1 LACLELGDA
10 ERTVTLAREGWEMG
24 CRLWKDMEAVRP
36 VGMIPEPDT
45 KSTLGTY
52 ARHR

>member
-10 ERTVTLAREGWEMG
+10 EKAVALAREGWEMG

-36 VGMIPEPDT
+36 IGRIPELGT
-45 KSTLGTY
+45 KSTLGSY
-52 ARHR
+52 ASIY